1 MDEVSA
7 RAGPCPTEASETH
20 AALKH
25 SNKKAPPEIK
35 DQSGA
40 FPLPFDA
47 RPFHELHGI
56 TSMSKWTR

>member
-1 MDEVSA
+1 MDGVSA
-7 RAGPCPTEASETH
+7 RAGLCPTEALETH

-25 SNKKAPPEIK
+25 PNKKAPPEIK

-47 RPFHELHGI
+47 CPSDELH
-56 TSMSKWTR
+56 TLVSMSKWTK